1 MAHHRTL
8 SRGRRTL
15 AILLALTIASVAFAM
30 DVPFDPAAWG
40 GNPVVAIAALIA
52 FVAWFRS
59 TPYGARVDGPIIV
72 PAFTLAVGASAGA
85 LLQLANALAYQPYA
99 AWATPL
105 GGLAYGALVAA
116 SAVFGVSLF
125 NYGAKKVSST
135 TVAITPANTAI
146 QFITDLL
153 KQRFALAIPVGAWNA
168 VRGLLSR
175 YALHE
180 GVLTDDLRATIQRQ
194 VLDALRAAGLPGVDL
209 E

>member
-1 MAHHRTL
+1 
-8 SRGRRTL
+8 
-15 AILLALTIASVAFAM
+15 
-30 DVPFDPAAWG
+30 
-40 GNPVVAIAALIA
+40 
-52 FVAWFRS
+52 
-59 TPYGARVDGPIIV
+59 
-72 PAFTLAVGASAGA
+72 VGASAGA

-168 VRGLLSR
+168 VSGLLSR